1 MPDDLH
7 YQSAWALSGLIRD
20 GQVSP
25 VELVDACLSR
35 IEATEPTLNSFITL
49 LPDAARAAARRAE
62 QEIARG
68 HWRGPL
74 HGIPVGL
81 KDLFNTAG
89 VRTTSGTRIYDTYVP
104 AADCTV
110 AARFQQ
116 AGAILLGKLNMH
128 PLAYGPTGENADYGH
143 MHNPWQPARVTG
155 GSSGGSGSAAAA
167 GQCPITM
174 GSDTGGSVRIPAALC
189 GIVGLKPT
197 YGRISRAGL
206 TPLSWCLDH
215 PGPMTRCVEDA
226 ALAMNAIA
234 GPDPL
239 DPATSA
245 APAPAPDYTAALTGE
260 LRGLRIG
267 VIKEYFD
274 DELAPGIAAL
284 TQQAIG
290 VLGELGAEI
299 VEVSLPLYE
308 YAQPIS
314 NAILMAEATAAHRD
328 ALLNQ
333 GENLYPPVRERL
345 EEGLFI
351 SAADYLKAQQARQV
365 FCAQVDALLK
375 DVDLLA
381 GPTEPVIAPVIIER
395 RVAVNGQSRPVV
407 PMLTKYTR
415 VYNLTGGPA
424 ISVPCGFA
432 DSGLADGGTA
442 NDGLA
447 DGGLADD
454 TMPAGLHLAGRNF
467 DELTVLRAAYAYQQA
482 TDWHTRRPPL

>member
-1 MPDDLH
+1 MPDELH
-7 YQSAWALSGLIRD
+7 YMSAWEVSGLIRA
-20 GQVSP
+20 GRVSP
-25 VELVDACLSR
+25 VEVVEACLAR

-68 HWRGPL
+68 NWRGPL

-104 AADCTV
+104 DADGTV
-110 AARFQQ
+110 AVRLRQ

-128 PLAYGPTGENADYGH
+128 PFAYGPTGENADYGH
-143 MHNPWQPARVTG
+143 MHNPWDPERVTG

-167 GQCPITM
+167 GQCHITM

-197 YGRISRAGL
+197 YGRVSRAGL

-215 PGPMTRCVEDA
+215 PGPLTRCVEDA

-234 GPDPL
+234 GLDPL
-239 DPATSA
+239 DPATA
-245 APAPAPDYTAALTGE
+245 DVPVPDYTAGLDGDI
-260 LRGLRIG
+260 RGLRIG
-267 VIKEYFD
+267 VVREYFD
-274 DELAPGIAAL
+274 DELDAGVGALTEQAIAA
-284 TQQAIG
+284 
-290 VLGELGAEI
+290 LGELGAEI

-314 NAILMAEATAAHRD
+314 NAILMSEATAAHRD

-333 GENLYPPVRERL
+333 GDRLYPPVRERL
-345 EEGLFI
+345 EAGLFI
-351 SAADYLKAQQARQV
+351 SAAEYLRAQQARQV
-365 FCAQVDALLK
+365 FCAQVNDLLR

-381 GPTEPVIAPVIIER
+381 GPTEPVTAPALLER
-395 RVAVNGQSRPVV
+395 RVEVNGESRPVV

-415 VYNLTGGPA
+415 VYNITGSPA
-424 ISVPCGFA
+424 ISVPCGF
-432 DSGLADGGTA
+432 GADG
-442 NDGLA
+442 L
-447 DGGLADD
+447 
-454 TMPAGLHLAGRNF
+454 PVGLHLAGRNF
-467 DELTVLRAAYAYQQA
+467 EEATALRAAYAYQQA
-482 TDWHTRRPPL
+482 TGWHTRRPPL